1 MDLKFIGGQKALS
14 MEQIH
19 HIHTKNLSLYQWIAI
34 DVHSRFRLMGYSYEK
49 SWTNG
54 LAWIF
59 WVLSWL
65 GSHGVQSQTFF
76 TVDRGEAFGGKFWF
90 KICKLRKLLSDFGY
104 TFIQNRVGHPEDP
117 PHIECSHQTD
127 DEAFYI
133 PQLLSIASKK
143 KSFFW
148 SDGLFYYYN
157 ILRRHSSLDRISP
170 YAHLRK
176 TTKGID
182 DKFRFIPPIFLDYL
196 AVQLG
201 DWSDHVLASHLNNF
215 PLCFM
220 MMIFHR
226 QIVNN
231 LIGKVHNSFIIF
243 KYFSEY
249 HILLLQAKIIQF
261 IVIPLLLD

>member
-1 MDLKFIGGQKALS
+1 MYKAILKDTENNLNDSSHAPHTVHNKTDSKLETRVLQVRKQTGYEPLRIKEELEELEQISLSQHTIRHFLRRNKDKIRLRSQKTANKTKCQFVNWYSAKAFEVVQMDLKFIGGQKALS

-143 KSFFW
+143 KSFF
-148 SDGLFYYYN
+148 
-157 ILRRHSSLDRISP
+157 
-170 YAHLRK
+170 
-176 TTKGID
+176 
-182 DKFRFIPPIFLDYL
+182 
-196 AVQLG
+196 
-201 DWSDHVLASHLNNF
+201 
-215 PLCFM
+215 
-220 MMIFHR
+220 
-226 QIVNN
+226 
-231 LIGKVHNSFIIF
+231 
-243 KYFSEY
+243 
-249 HILLLQAKIIQF
+249 
-261 IVIPLLLD
+261 